1 MKNIF
6 ATALL
11 CAGLLMTACSTTKSP
26 ELQKL
31 EARKE
36 VLELS
41 TKRNQLRI
49 DLEKEKATNAQ
60 LKKHVESLNEEA
72 NKKTDKFSASN
83 PNSTAKQASE
93 TAKLL
98 REVEKAN
105 RKLEASDRKSNN
117 IQKDIDK
124 VQEKINKL
132 SKQIEFVDK
141 TKS

>member
-1 MKNIF
+1 MKNVLT
-6 ATALL
+6 TALL

-49 DLEKEKATNAQ
+49 DLEKEKANNAE
-60 LKKHVESLNEEA
+60 LKKNVQSLNAEA

-83 PNSTAKQASE
+83 PNSTAKQANE

-98 REVEKAN
+98 KEVEKAN

-117 IQKDIDK
+117 IQKNIDK
-124 VQEKINKL
+124 VQAKINKL

>member
-1 MKNIF
+1 MRKI
-6 ATALL
+6 LL
-11 CAGLLMTACSTTKSP
+11 STVIYAGLLFSACSTTKSP

-49 DLEKEKATNAQ
+49 DLEKEKANNAQ
-60 LKKHVESLNEEA
+60 LKKNVQSLNAQA

-98 REVEKAN
+98 RDVEKAN
-105 RKLEASDRKSNN
+105 RKLEASERKSNK

>member
-1 MKNIF
+1 MKK
-6 ATALL
+6 LL
-11 CAGLLMTACSTTKSP
+11 LSAVFYAGLLLTACSSTKSP

-49 DLEKEKATNAQ
+49 DLEKEKANNAQ
-60 LKKHVESLNEEA
+60 LKKNVQSLNAEA

-83 PNSTAKQASE
+83 PNSTAKQANE

-98 REVEKAN
+98 KEVEKAN
-105 RKLEASDRKSNN
+105 RKLETSERKSNK

-124 VQEKINKL
+124 VQAKINKL

>member
-1 MKNIF
+1 MKRLILS
-6 ATALL
+6 TLI
-11 CAGLLMTACSTTKSP
+11 CAGLFVTACSTTKSP

-31 EARKE
+31 EARQE

-49 DLEKEKATNAQ
+49 DLEKETVINKQ
-60 LKKHVESLNEEA
+60 LSENVKSLNTDA

-98 REVEKAN
+98 RNVEKAN
-105 RKLEASDRKSNN
+105 RKLESSDKKIKN